1 MLTNFESSNFK
12 LKFEFVEVLDVL
24 TDLNDA
30 NSTAI
35 SGRYVGTQ
43 QNSPIEQ
50 THTFYPLDPN
60 NLQIPV
66 RHEVV
71 LGTEFLGR
79 YYYMSKLNVQNSP
92 IANTKPNISSYASK
106 PVEPIQLGKY
116 FTENPSGAKKL
127 ITREGDTILQGR
139 FGNSIRLGSNQ
150 NQDFFDGATND
161 EDKKYINSPSVKIV
175 SGIDRT
181 ELNDDDF
188 YYQEDLNTE
197 KSSIYL
203 TTNEELRFGFGNKE
217 VFSPD
222 DKPQIT
228 IQSNRIVF
236 HGREEFNVY
245 SPSIN
250 LGDDENLE
258 PGVLGNSLKKLLEDI
273 LDVIENTNIGAGQ
286 TTLPTPFAG
295 KLKNLIN
302 DSILSNIVKLK

>member
-1 MLTNFESSNFK
+1 MSFI
-12 LKFEFVEVLDVL
+12 KFEPVEVLSVETDV
-24 TDLNDA
+24 N
-30 NSTAI
+30 NSNATAVR
-35 SGRYVGTQ
+35 GRFVETQ
-43 QNSPIEQ
+43 QCIPIED
-50 THTFYPLDPN
+50 TFLFYPLDPN

-66 RHEVV
+66 IGEVV
-71 LGTEFLGR
+71 LGMEYLGN
-79 YYYMSKLNVQNSP
+79 YYYMSKLNYQNSP
-92 IANTKPNISSYASK
+92 IANTKHNISCYALGQDNNK
-106 PVEPIQLGKY
+106 PLGIY
-116 FTENPSGAKKL
+116 FRENPSGAKKL
-127 ITREGDTILQGR
+127 ISREGDTIIQGR

-150 NQDFFDGATND
+150 SQDFFNDTTNE
-161 EDKKYINSPSVKIV
+161 EDKKYIDSPSVKIV

-197 KSSIYL
+197 KNSIYL

>member
-1 MLTNFESSNFK
+1 M
-12 LKFEFVEVLDVL
+12 LKFEPVEVLDVL
-24 TDLNDA
+24 TDVNDSNA
-30 NSTAI
+30 TAV
-35 SGRYVGTQ
+35 SGRYVVSQ

-50 THTFYPLDPN
+50 TFLFYPLDPN

-66 RHEVV
+66 RGEVI
-71 LGTEFLGR
+71 LGTEFLGK
-79 YYYMSKLNVQNSP
+79 YYYMSKLNIQNSP

-106 PVEPIQLGKY
+106 PVENFQLGKY
-116 FTENPSGAKKL
+116 FTENSTGAKKL
-127 ITREGDTILQGR
+127 ISREGDTIIQGR

-150 NQDFFDGATND
+150 SEDFFNDTTNE
-161 EDKKYINSPSVKIV
+161 EDKKYIDSPSVKIV

-295 KLKNLIN
+295 KLKSLIN

>member
-1 MLTNFESSNFK
+1 M
-12 LKFEFVEVLDVL
+12 LKFEPVEVLDVL
-24 TDLNDA
+24 TDVNDSNA
-30 NSTAI
+30 TAV
-35 SGRYVGTQ
+35 SGRYVISQ

-50 THTFYPLDPN
+50 TFLFYPLDPN

-66 RHEVV
+66 RGEVV
-71 LGTEFLGR
+71 LGTEFLGK
-79 YYYMSKLNVQNSP
+79 YYYMSKLNIQNSP

-106 PVEPIQLGKY
+106 PVDNFQLGKY
-116 FTENPSGAKKL
+116 FTENFNGSKKL

-150 NQDFFDGATND
+150 SQDFFNETTNE
-161 EDKKYINSPSVKIV
+161 EDKKYIDSPNVKIV
-175 SGIDRT
+175 AGIDGT
-181 ELNDDDF
+181 NLNDDEVF
-188 YYQEDLNTE
+188 YQENLDNE

-203 TTNEELRFGFGNKE
+203 TTNEELTFGFGTDKK

-222 DKPQIT
+222 NKPQIT

-258 PGVLGNSLKKLLEDI
+258 PGVLGNTLKKLLEDI
-273 LDVIENTNIGAGQ
+273 LDVIETTDIGAGQ
-286 TTLPTPFAG
+286 ATLPTPFAG

-302 DSILSNIVKLK
+302 DDILSNIVKLK

>member
-1 MLTNFESSNFK
+1 M
-12 LKFEFVEVLDVL
+12 LKFEPVEVLDVL
-24 TDLNDA
+24 TDVNDSNA
-30 NSTAI
+30 TAV
-35 SGRYVGTQ
+35 SGRYVVSQ

-50 THTFYPLDPN
+50 TFLFYPLDPN

-66 RHEVV
+66 RGEVI
-71 LGTEFLGR
+71 LGTEFLGK
-79 YYYMSKLNVQNSP
+79 YYYMSKLNIQNSP

-106 PVEPIQLGKY
+106 PVENFQLGKY
-116 FTENPSGAKKL
+116 FTENSTGAKKL
-127 ITREGDTILQGR
+127 VSREGDTIIQGR

-150 NQDFFDGATND
+150 SQDFFNGTTNE
-161 EDKKYINSPSVKIV
+161 EDKKYIDSPSVKIV

-203 TTNEELRFGFGNKE
+203 TTNEELTFGFGNKE
-217 VFSPD
+217 VFSSD

>member
-1 MLTNFESSNFK
+1 M
-12 LKFEFVEVLDVL
+12 LKFEPVEVLDVL
-24 TDLNDA
+24 TDVNDSNA
-30 NSTAI
+30 TAV
-35 SGRYVGTQ
+35 SGRYVVSQ

-50 THTFYPLDPN
+50 TFLFYPLDPN

-66 RHEVV
+66 RGEVI
-71 LGTEFLGR
+71 LGTEFLGK
-79 YYYMSKLNVQNSP
+79 YYYMSKLNIQNSP

-106 PVEPIQLGKY
+106 PVEPIQLGNY

-127 ITREGDTILQGR
+127 IAREGDTIIQGR

-150 NQDFFDGATND
+150 SQDFFND
-161 EDKKYINSPSVKIV
+161 TTSEEDKKYIDSPSVKIV

-197 KSSIYL
+197 KNSIYL

-217 VFSPD
+217 IFSPD

>member
-1 MLTNFESSNFK
+1 M
-12 LKFEFVEVLDVL
+12 LKFEPVEVLDVL
-24 TDLNDA
+24 TDVNDSNA
-30 NSTAI
+30 TAV
-35 SGRYVGTQ
+35 SGRYVVSQ

-50 THTFYPLDPN
+50 TFLFYPLDPN

-66 RHEVV
+66 RGEVI
-71 LGTEFLGR
+71 LGTEFLGK
-79 YYYMSKLNVQNSP
+79 YYYMSKLNIQNSP

-106 PVEPIQLGKY
+106 PVENFQLGKY
-116 FTENPSGAKKL
+116 FTENSTGAKKL
-127 ITREGDTILQGR
+127 IAREGDTIIQGR

-150 NQDFFDGATND
+150 SQDFFND
-161 EDKKYINSPSVKIV
+161 TANEEDKKYINSPSVKIV

-181 ELNDDDF
+181 DLNDDDF

-203 TTNEELRFGFGNKE
+203 TTNEELTFGFGNKE
-217 VFSPD
+217 VFSSD